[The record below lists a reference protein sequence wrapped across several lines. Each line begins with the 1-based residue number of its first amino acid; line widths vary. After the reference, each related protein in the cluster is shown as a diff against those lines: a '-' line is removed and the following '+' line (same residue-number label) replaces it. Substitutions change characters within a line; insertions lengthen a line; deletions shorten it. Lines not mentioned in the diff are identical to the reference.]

1 MGRQAVS
8 FLKISQLFGAAA
20 LFHMGESAFEREVRI
35 FLAAAF
41 GRGSICQNF

>member
-20 LFHMGESAFEREVRI
+20 LFHMGESAFVKER
-35 FLAAAF
+35 FAF
-41 GRGSICQNF
+41 FW